1 MTGNGR
7 PFREGFVD
15 SLPFLPSGLL
25 WGAIFGAAAVDA
37 GLPGGLAVLMSAIV
51 YSGTAQ
57 LAVLKILDQPVA
69 IVFLTSLLLSLRFV
83 PMALS
88 LGPRLRLP
96 RWRRVLL
103 APAIVDASF
112 ALAARRPSDAGLGRY
127 LAGTLLCGY
136 LDWVAG
142 TVAGV
147 MLGPLVPRSWSDLA
161 EGVVV
166 VVFVVLTAELLSS
179 WTALLAAA
187 LGGLLAVVLVN
198 LLPAGA
204 ALTIAALVAGL
215 CLVPIQG
222 RFRWARS

>member
-1 MTGNGR
+1 MAGNDR
-7 PFREGFVD
+7 PFRDGFVD

-57 LAVLKILDQPVA
+57 LAVLKILDQPVLV
-69 IVFLTSLLLSLRFV
+69 VFLTSLLLSLRFV

-96 RWRRVLL
+96 RWRRALV
-103 APAIVDASF
+103 APAIVDAAF
-112 ALAARRPSDAGLGRY
+112 ARAGDTGLGRY
-127 LAGTLLCGY
+127 LAGTMLCGY

-147 MLGPLVPRSWSDLA
+147 MLGPFVPRSWSGLA

-166 VVFVVLTAELLSS
+166 VVFIVLTAELLSS
-179 WTALLAAA
+179 WPALLAAA
-187 LGGLLAVVLVN
+187 LGGLLAVVLAG

-204 ALTIAALVAGL
+204 ALTIAALAAGL
-215 CLVPIQG
+215 GLVPIQG